1 MNYTKIKNV
10 DNDNFWDI
18 ITPDGNKLVTV
29 THDASADKLLEK
41 LNKDL
46 NNE

>member
-1 MNYTKIKNV
+1 MTYTKIKNM
-10 DNDNFWDI
+10 DNETFWDI
-18 ITPDGNKLVTV
+18 INPDGNKLVTV
-29 THDASADKLLEK
+29 THEASANELLEK

>member
-1 MNYTKIKNV
+1 MNYTKIKNL
-10 DNDNFWDI
+10 DNDTFWDI

-29 THDASADKLLEK
+29 THDASVDKLLEK